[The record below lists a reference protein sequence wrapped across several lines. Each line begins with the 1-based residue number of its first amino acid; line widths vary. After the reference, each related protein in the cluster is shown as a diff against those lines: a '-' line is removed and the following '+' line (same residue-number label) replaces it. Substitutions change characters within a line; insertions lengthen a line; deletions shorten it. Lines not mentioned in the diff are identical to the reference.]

1 MKIRDFLKLVEI
13 QTKVASIIPFAIG
26 SVYAVYR
33 FNSFNLKNFMLMFIS
48 LITIDMATT
57 AINNYY
63 DYKRAIKTHGYNY
76 EVHNIIVASKL
87 KERTVIAVILGLLF
101 IAVSFGIV
109 LFLNTDAVIL
119 LLGALSFVVA
129 LLYSGGPIPISRTP
143 FGELLS
149 GLTMGFIIVFIS
161 VYIHIIDK
169 GIIGLMY
176 ENGMVNLNFDIIEI
190 IFIFLISLPAVNGI
204 ANIMLANNIC
214 DIEDDIENKRYTLP
228 IYIGK
233 ENALKIYK
241 TLYYLVYFD
250 IFVLIVLKITPIITM
265 LMLVTLVPVNRNI
278 EQFYM
283 KQTKKETFIL
293 AVKNFMIINIVYITI
308 LCASV
313 VVKN

>member
-1 MKIRDFLKLVEI
+1 MTSRDFLKLVEI
-13 QTKVASIIPFAIG
+13 QTKVASIIPLGIG

-63 DYKRAIKTHGYNY
+63 DYKRARKTHGYNY

-87 KERTVIAVILGLLF
+87 KEGTVIAVIAALLF
-101 IAVSFGIV
+101 IAMSLGIL
-109 LFLNTDAVIL
+109 LFLNTDVVVL
-119 LLGALSFVVA
+119 LLGALSFMVA
-129 LLYSGGPIPISRTP
+129 VLYSAGPIPISRTP
-143 FGELLS
+143 FGELFS
-149 GLTMGFIIVFIS
+149 GITMGFIIVFIS

-190 IFIFLISLPAVNGI
+190 VFICLISVPAINGI

-228 IYIGK
+228 VYIGK
-233 ENALKIYK
+233 ENALRIYK
-241 TLYYLVYFD
+241 ILYYLVYFD
-250 IFVLIVLKITPIITM
+250 IFILIILKITPIITM
-265 LMLVTLVPVNRNI
+265 LMFITLVPVSKNI
-278 EQFYM
+278 KQFYM

-293 AVKNFMIINIVYITI
+293 AVKNFVIVNVVYII
-308 LCASV
+308 VLCSSML
-313 VVKN
+313 VKN